1 MPQRAPEVEQFVRD
15 WLDAKQAG
23 DAAGIRAALSDY
35 DGVLAIGTEA
45 AEWWCGGPAFAD
57 AHTAGGPFRAT
68 LDHVEAHREGLLAWA
83 AVRAVVETGEPG
95 GLGIRLT
102 LVLVSRDGAWQVV
115 QSHASLA
122 EGT

>member
-1 MPQRAPEVEQFVRD
+1 VVVRRAC
-15 WLDAKQAG
+15 
-23 DAAGIRAALSDY
+23 I
-35 DGVLAIGTEA
+35 
-45 AEWWCGGPAFAD
+45 CGCP
-57 AHTAGGPFRAT
+57 HRRRTLRAT